1 MISLHKGLVIEF
13 IFINQYIKNIKTK
26 QKNVIKIR

>member
-1 MISLHKGLVIEF
+1 MIDLHKGSVIEF